1 MLLNDTLSQEN
12 LNYSSFMNN
21 DIPPPSFFISKTDH
35 NINMF
40 FKKKVNK
47 YIYISLPD
55 SENKEENKTIEDV
68 SLGFNED
75 SISENFF
82 NFSSYDPEDEFSNI
96 IDLDESDKFDQ
107 NLNINSINQKYTDLV
122 VTANSNSISEL
133 KTKINPKKTFAVV
146 YPRKMSLFTNSKIEF
161 DILELNKEIE
171 FVWNKRRRNKED
183 DIRRMIGRRFFN
195 DIILKLINAILGK
208 AGSLIIFEK
217 IQQDVVYD
225 LVKKSNKKMLNK
237 TLKQI
242 FIEKELYRENN
253 LEKYNHNLKLI
264 KLIKSDEYKNIRE
277 NTQIDKILEMKYY
290 DLFQEYLSSNEFI
303 EEINRLKNNKKFDK
317 SYIVKYI
324 YYSLHFIEN
333 FFD

>member
-1 MLLNDTLSQEN
+1 
-12 LNYSSFMNN
+12 
-21 DIPPPSFFISKTDH
+21 
-35 NINMF
+35 
-40 FKKKVNK
+40 
-47 YIYISLPD
+47 
-55 SENKEENKTIEDV
+55 
-68 SLGFNED
+68 
-75 SISENFF
+75 
-82 NFSSYDPEDEFSNI
+82 
-96 IDLDESDKFDQ
+96 
-107 NLNINSINQKYTDLV
+107 
-122 VTANSNSISEL
+122 
-133 KTKINPKKTFAVV
+133 
-146 YPRKMSLFTNSKIEF
+146 MSLFTNSKIEF

-171 FVWNKRRRNKED
+171 FVGNKRRRNKED